1 MKYEPVI
8 GLEVH
13 IQLNTQS
20 KIFSPDSA
28 SFGGSPNTHISP
40 ITLAHPGTLPL
51 TNEQT
56 IEHAVKLGLACSC
69 DIARYMYF
77 DRKHYFYPDLPKGY
91 QITQQHTPV
100 CANGS
105 VKIKLKDGSSKA
117 IQLTRIHLEEDA
129 GKSIHDMDDHFS
141 MIDLNRAGV
150 PLMEMVTEPVIQSA
164 EEAAAFLTEVR
175 KIVRYLNI
183 CDGNMEEGSMRCD
196 ANVSIRLKGSDT
208 LNTRAEIK
216 NMNSI
221 RYVQK
226 AIEGEIQ
233 RQVDLM
239 ERGETII
246 QETRSYDAAN
256 NVSFPLRGKEHAH
269 DYRYFPDPDIAPV
282 VITEEFIAHTKLHMP
297 ALHIELIEKFVN
309 EFGLS
314 EVDAIILTESREM
327 AEYYQQ
333 LVLHTH
339 YYKSASNW
347 MLGAVKSY
355 LNETKADI
363 ADFIIEPQTLA
374 ALIKLVEENKVGQ
387 STAVQQLLP
396 QMILRPNESPLFLA
410 EQLNILQQS
419 DASQLQEFVQQALKL
434 FPDKV
439 ADYKKGKKNLMGLF
453 MGEVMKLS
461 NGKADPKVVA
471 QLLKETLETK

>member
-20 KIFSPDSA
+20 KIFASDSA
-28 SFGGSPNTHISP
+28 AFGGSPNTHISP

-56 IEHAVKLGLACSC
+56 IEHAVKLGLACGC

-91 QITQQHTPV
+91 QITQQNTPV

-129 GKSIHDMDDHFS
+129 GKSIHDMDENFS

-196 ANVSIRLKGSDT
+196 ANVSIRLKGSDA
-208 LNTRAEIK
+208 LGIRAEIK

-233 RQVDLM
+233 RQVDLV
-239 ERGETII
+239 ERGEKMI
-246 QETRSYDAAN
+246 QETRSYDAVTN
-256 NVSFPLRGKEHAH
+256 TSFPLRGKEHAH
-269 DYRYFPDPDIAPV
+269 DYRYFPDPDIAP
-282 VITEEFIAHTKLHMP
+282 ITNLPVGLIHHLQVFEIGSVSP
-297 ALHIELIEKFVN
+297 SALRI
-309 EFGLS
+309 
-314 EVDAIILTESREM
+314 
-327 AEYYQQ
+327 
-333 LVLHTH
+333 
-339 YYKSASNW
+339 
-347 MLGAVKSY
+347 
-355 LNETKADI
+355 
-363 ADFIIEPQTLA
+363 
-374 ALIKLVEENKVGQ
+374 
-387 STAVQQLLP
+387 
-396 QMILRPNESPLFLA
+396 
-410 EQLNILQQS
+410 
-419 DASQLQEFVQQALKL
+419 
-434 FPDKV
+434 
-439 ADYKKGKKNLMGLF
+439 
-453 MGEVMKLS
+453 
-461 NGKADPKVVA
+461 
-471 QLLKETLETK
+471 